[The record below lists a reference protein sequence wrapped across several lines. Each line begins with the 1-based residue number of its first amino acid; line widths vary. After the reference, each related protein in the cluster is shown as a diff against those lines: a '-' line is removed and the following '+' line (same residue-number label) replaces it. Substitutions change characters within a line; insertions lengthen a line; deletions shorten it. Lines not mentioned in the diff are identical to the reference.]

1 MANAPS
7 LQANRWLL
15 GLEGTVLVVGV
26 LYFARPILM
35 PVALAVLISFALTPA
50 VSALQRRGLHRLA
63 SVGVVVLLLF
73 TALGLVGWKTV
84 DEFSDLLTNLPTYR
98 QNLREKIGQ
107 LKAGSDSSVLNSLEQ
122 VVSDVSGELQA
133 SAKNARRA
141 VEKADPNA
149 DTQQPVAVR
158 VVPDSLHPLAAVQS
172 ALMALAAPILESGL
186 VLVLVIFML
195 CAREDIRNRVMR
207 LAGTGRLTL
216 TTRTLDELGTRVS
229 SYLMTN
235 AIVNGGFGVVVGLGL
250 YAIGVQYAVLWGF
263 LAAMFRFLP
272 YIGGVLGSSLPI
284 VMAIIQ
290 SPSWTEPLL
299 ALGLF
304 IVVEL
309 ITNYVVE
316 PLTYGKSSGV
326 SAVALLVAAIFWSW
340 IWGPIGLIL
349 SVPLTV
355 VLAVL
360 GKYVPPLEPLWILL
374 GDAPPLKPDA
384 LLYQRLLAGD
394 ADEAAETVDEFAR
407 DHTALQICDDLLIPA
422 MVRAQR
428 DRSRGELTESEQQ
441 FVWSTIEH
449 MIDEFVEAKAAD
461 PEADDTAPERT
472 LVVVGVPA
480 VNRGDELTLN
490 MLVRLTPPRTVIK
503 QVPLVTLASE
513 LVDQLADSPA
523 QVICISALG
532 PAGIGQTRYLCKRI
546 RQRYADLR
554 ILVGRWGYPDDS
566 AKMTAGLEKRGASQV
581 VTSLAGAVDAL
592 ERILPAKTPVAVAH

>member
-1 MANAPS
+1 MAMAIAPS
-7 LQANRWLL
+7 LQASRWLR

-50 VSALQRRGLHRLA
+50 VSALQRRGLHRVA

-73 TALGLVGWKTV
+73 TTLGLVVWKTV
-84 DEFSDLLTNLPTYR
+84 DEFSDLLINLPTYR

-107 LKAGSDSSVLNSLEQ
+107 LKAGSDSSVLRGLEQ
-122 VVSDVSGELQA
+122 VVSDVSSDLQT
-133 SAKNARRA
+133 SAKNARQA
-141 VEKADPNA
+141 VEKTEKPDADP
-149 DTQQPVAVR
+149 QPPVAVR
-158 VVPDSLHPLAAVQS
+158 VMPEPLNPLAAVQS
-172 ALMALAAPILESGL
+172 TLSALAGPVLEGGL

-250 YAIGVQYAVLWGF
+250 FAIGVQYAVLWGF

-272 YIGGVLGSSLPI
+272 YIGGVLGSALPI
-284 VMAIIQ
+284 GMAIIQ
-290 SPSWTEPLL
+290 SPTWTEPLL
-299 ALGLF
+299 AMGLF

-309 ITNYVVE
+309 ITNYIVE

-384 LLYQRLLAGD
+384 QLYQRLLAGD
-394 ADEAAETVDEFAR
+394 ADEAAEIVDDFAG
-407 DHTALQICDDLLIPA
+407 DHTPLQICDDLLIPA

-441 FVWSTIEH
+441 FVWTTIEH

-461 PEADDTAPERT
+461 PESDDTTGERT

-480 VNRGDELTLN
+480 KDRGDELALN

-503 QVPLVTLASE
+503 QVPTVTLASE
-513 LVDQLADSPA
+513 LVDPLAD
-523 QVICISALG
+523 L
-532 PAGIGQTRYLCKRI
+532 AGRKS
-546 RQRYADLR
+546 DLR
-554 ILVGRWGYPDDS
+554 FS
-566 AKMTAGLEKRGASQV
+566 APASAASARS
-581 VTSLAGAVDAL
+581 TSLGL
-592 ERILPAKTPVAVAH
+592 